1 MNKSEARIA
10 QDCYMWFQKEFPQ
23 YRRLYNLNL
32 NNSGLH
38 LDKEHKLHRD
48 AELLNIRVANSNKAQ
63 GLQAGR
69 SDAVLYF
76 NKVAY
81 HIEFKTSTGTQGVKQ
96 KSWEECI
103 LQQGFE
109 YYIIRSLEEFKQLIL
124 GICG

>member
-38 LDKEHKLHRD
+38 LDKEHRLYD
-48 AELLNIRVANSNKAQ
+48 EAEQLNIRIANSNKAQ

-69 SDAVLYF
+69 SDAVFYF

-81 HIEFKTSTGTQGVKQ
+81 HIEFKTEKGTQGPKQ
-96 KSWEECI
+96 KLWESCI
-103 LQQGFE
+103 RQQGFQ
-109 YYIIRSLEEFKQLIL
+109 YHIIRSLDEFKQLIL
-124 GICG
+124 SICG